1 MAGKTT
7 LQIHIEDM
15 HFPTKTP
22 CPVCDKMFS
31 SKPKIIRH
39 KSKLHSEIGFIGH
52 EGATAGKRH
61 GQATKRSLDEHQVII
76 SDKVPAKTKSTYPL
90 DGLVRLLMKKS

>member
-1 MAGKTT
+1 MKYVTHCLYCVYWVT
-7 LQIHIEDM
+7 
-15 HFPTKTP
+15 
-22 CPVCDKMFS
+22 
-31 SKPKIIRH
+31 
-39 KSKLHSEIGFIGH
+39 GFIGH